1 MIIVRSPLR
10 VSFFGGGTDHPT
22 WLNMG
27 EPGAVLS
34 TTIDKYIY
42 VQLRRLPAV
51 FDFNY
56 RVAWGMLEEVQ
67 TLNEIQH
74 PVVREVLRHYA
85 AGEETGYEV
94 IYNADLPS
102 KSGLG
107 SSSSFTVSL
116 LHAFLGNKERLCSKH
131 MLAKEAI
138 HVEQQLLKETVGYQ
152 DQIAAAHGGFNRID
166 FDSSGEYQI
175 RPVQITSSRR
185 AELESSMMMFFTG
198 FTRSA
203 DAVEKK
209 KVAKFADRT
218 SELRS
223 IYDMVDQGER
233 VLRDPGRP
241 VAEFGELLHHTWMA
255 KRSLDAS
262 VSNAM
267 IDERYEGAIK
277 AGALGGKLLGA
288 GGGGFLL
295 MYVPEARREA
305 VIASMQGMT
314 YVPLQ
319 MERGGSQVV
328 LYNPELTSNYLPAA
342 AKVSR

>member
-22 WLNMG
+22 WLNTG

-67 TLNEIQH
+67 SLNEIQH

-85 AGEETGYEV
+85 AAEETGYEV

-107 SSSSFTVSL
+107 SSSAFTVSL
-116 LHAFLGNKERLCSKH
+116 LHAFFGNRERLCSKH
-131 MLAKEAI
+131 ALAKEAI
-138 HVEQQLLKETVGYQ
+138 YVEQQLLKETVGYQ

-166 FDSSGEYQI
+166 FGSDGEYRI
-175 RPVQITSSRR
+175 RPVQINSARR
-185 AELESSMMMFFTG
+185 TELESSMMMFFTG

-203 DAVEKK
+203 DEVEKK
-209 KVAKFADRT
+209 KVAKFRDRAA
-218 SELRS
+218 ELRS
-223 IYDMVDQGER
+223 IYDMVDEGER
-233 VLRDPGRP
+233 ILVDPTRP
-241 VAEFGELLHHTWMA
+241 VSEFGELLHNAWMA
-255 KRSLDAS
+255 KRSLDES

-267 IDERYEGAIK
+267 IDERYEGALR

-295 MYVPEARREA
+295 MYVPQSKRAS
-305 VIASMQGMT
+305 VIESMKGMT

-328 LYNPELTSNYLPAA
+328 LYNPELTNNYLRAA
-342 AKVSR
+342 ARVSR

>member
-10 VSFFGGGTDHPT
+10 VSFLGGGTDHPT

-27 EPGAVLS
+27 EQGAVLS

-56 RVAWGMLEEVQ
+56 RVAWGMLEEVK

-74 PVVREVLRHYA
+74 PVVREVLRYYA
-85 AGEETGYEV
+85 GNEETGYEV

-107 SSSSFTVSL
+107 SSSAFTVSL
-116 LHAFLGNKERLCSKH
+116 LHAFFGNKERLCSKRA
-131 MLAKEAI
+131 LAKEAI

-166 FDSSGEYQI
+166 FSADGEYQI
-175 RPVQITSSRR
+175 RPVQINGARR
-185 AELESSMMMFFTG
+185 TELESSMMMFFTG

-203 DAVEKK
+203 DLVEKK

-218 SELRS
+218 AELRS
-223 IYDMVDQGER
+223 IYDMVDVGEQI
-233 VLRDPGRP
+233 LSDPNRP
-241 VAEFGELLHHTWMA
+241 VAEFGELLHHAWMA
-255 KRSLDAS
+255 KRSLDES
-262 VSNAM
+262 VSNPM
-267 IDERYEGAIK
+267 IDERYEGAMR

-295 MYVPEARREA
+295 MYVPNSRREA
-305 VIASMQGMT
+305 VIEAMKGMT

-328 LYNPELTSNYLPAA
+328 LYNPELDSNYLPAA
-342 AKVSR
+342 ARVS

>member
-22 WLNMG
+22 WLNTG

-34 TTIDKYIY
+34 TTIDKYVY

-67 TLNEIQH
+67 SINEIQH
-74 PVVREVLRHYA
+74 PVVRAVLTHYA
-85 AGEETGYEV
+85 ATEETGYEV

-107 SSSSFTVSL
+107 SSSAFTVSM
-116 LHAFLGNKERLCSKH
+116 LHAFFGNREKLCSKTA
-131 MLAKEAI
+131 LAREAI

-166 FDSSGEYQI
+166 FGQDGEYRI
-175 RPVQITSSRR
+175 RPVQISGARR
-185 AELESSMMMFFTG
+185 LELEQSMMLFFTG

-203 DAVEKK
+203 DQIEKR

-218 SELRS
+218 AELRS
-223 IYDMVDQGER
+223 MYEMVNEGER
-233 VLRDPGRP
+233 ILSDPNRP
-241 VAEFGELLHHTWMA
+241 VAEFGELLDHAWMA
-255 KRSLDAS
+255 KRSLDES
-262 VSNAM
+262 VSNAT
-267 IDERYEGAIK
+267 IDERYEAAIN

-295 MYVPEARREA
+295 MYVPPAKRAAVLEAMKGL
-305 VIASMQGMT
+305 S

-319 MERGGSQVV
+319 MERSGTSVV
-328 LYNPELTSNYLPAA
+328 LYNPELTSNYLPAVS
-342 AKVSR
+342 KVS

>member
-10 VSFFGGGTDHPT
+10 VSFFGGGTDHPA
-22 WLNMG
+22 WLNTG

-56 RVAWGMLEEVQ
+56 RVAWGMLEEVKSI
-67 TLNEIQH
+67 NEIQH
-74 PVVREVLRHYA
+74 PVVRAVLTHYA
-85 AGEETGYEV
+85 AAEETGYEV

-116 LHAFLGNKERLCSKH
+116 LHAFFGNKERLCSKQA
-131 MLAKEAI
+131 LAREAFF
-138 HVEQQLLKETVGYQ
+138 VEQQLLKETVGYQ

-166 FDSSGEYQI
+166 FGSNGEYHI
-175 RPVQITSSRR
+175 RPVQVSGARR
-185 AELESSMMMFFTG
+185 QELEQSMMMFFTG

-203 DAVEKK
+203 EEIEKRK
-209 KVAKFADRT
+209 IAKFNDRT
-218 SELRS
+218 AELRA
-223 IYDMVDQGER
+223 IYEMVNEGER
-233 VLRDPGRP
+233 ILSDPGRP
-241 VAEFGELLHHTWMA
+241 VAEFGELLDHAWTV
-255 KRSLDAS
+255 KRSLDES
-262 VSNAM
+262 VSNPM
-267 IDERYEGAIK
+267 IDERYEAAMN

-295 MYVPEARREA
+295 MYVPPAKRAAVLEAMKGL
-305 VIASMQGMT
+305 S

-319 MERGGSQVV
+319 MERSGTSVV
-328 LYNPELTSNYLPAA
+328 LYNPELTNNYLPAV
-342 AKVSR
+342 AKVS